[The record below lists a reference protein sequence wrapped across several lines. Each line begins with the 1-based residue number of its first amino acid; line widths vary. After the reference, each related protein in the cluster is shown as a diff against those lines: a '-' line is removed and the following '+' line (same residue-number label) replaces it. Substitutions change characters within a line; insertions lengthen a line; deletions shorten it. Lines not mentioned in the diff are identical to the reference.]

1 MVSKHGPTITPEAYR
16 DMPYTMAVVKDT
28 LRLSQII
35 AYMPRMATQE
45 LSVPGGPT
53 LPAGCPFLI
62 AMAAISAADPA
73 LQGQDS
79 GFKPER

>member
-1 MVSKHGPTITPEAYR
+1 VSKYGPTITPEAYR
-16 DMPYTMAVVKDT
+16 NMPYTLAVVKET
-28 LRLSQII
+28 LRLAQII

-62 AMAAISAADPA
+62 AMAAISGSDPA
-73 LQGQDS
+73 LHGQGDA
-79 GFKPER
+79 FKPER